1 MKLTRE
7 ARQEVLDQV
16 GRWLD
21 DVTND
26 GCARSITLLLDGKH
40 YGQSGLESVS
50 ITIIAGS
57 VLRPVHKCSTESVT
71 FNEE

>member
-1 MKLTRE
+1 M
-7 ARQEVLDQV
+7 
-16 GRWLD
+16 
-21 DVTND
+21 TND